1 MPIEI
6 RELHIR
12 VAVNPDPGRQGA
24 AQPNASSD
32 AGSHADQDAV
42 VAMCVEQVMQIL
54 QSKKER

>member
-12 VAVNPDPGRQGA
+12 VAVNSEPGKQGA
-24 AQPNASSD
+24 AQPGAPSD
-32 AGSHADQDAV
+32 AGSHAEQDAV